1 MYGLILQNV
10 AEYIQVKHGM
20 DKWIMVKEHLNL
32 DWVCTDM
39 IHSTIRREC
48 PFKKEMNIQVDQGH
62 GVYITS

>member
-32 DWVCTDM
+32 DWVCTPCKDT
-39 IHSTIRREC
+39 IPKIGNKYSQKRKCAATVPISTFMC
-48 PFKKEMNIQVDQGH
+48 L
-62 GVYITS
+62 

>member
-32 DWVCTDM
+32 DWVCTVLYNPERM
-39 IHSTIRREC
+39 SL
-48 PFKKEMNIQVDQGH
+48 
-62 GVYITS
+62 

>member
-32 DWVCTDM
+32 DWVCTHM
-39 IHSTIRREC
+39 IHITILREC
-48 PFKKEMNIQVDQGH
+48 PFKYGH
-62 GVYITS
+62 GSWRITT